1 MKTCCYNC
9 SYRTIEPFN
18 CHEVCADYAK
28 LQRQR
33 ENERQNRRAWNELK
47 FDISLNRVCEEKL
60 KKG

>member
-18 CHEVCADYAK
+18 CHDICSHFEK
-28 LQRQR
+28 MQRQR
-33 ENERQNRRAWNELK
+33 ENERHNRRAWNELK

-60 KKG
+60 RRG